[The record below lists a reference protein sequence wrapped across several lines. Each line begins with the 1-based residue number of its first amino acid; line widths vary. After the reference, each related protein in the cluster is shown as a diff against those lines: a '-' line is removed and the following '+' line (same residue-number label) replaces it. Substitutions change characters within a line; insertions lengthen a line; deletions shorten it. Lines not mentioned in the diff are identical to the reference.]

1 MARNSF
7 LSNFLTI
14 VFTLFE
20 GKNIHLK
27 VIKRPKAMC
36 LAGWGGEGRG
46 EEGVSSPLPKRV
58 GGEGSGN
65 KSSFHKNSRR
75 HFYAGF

>member
-20 GKNIHLK
+20 GKNMHLK

-36 LAGWGGEGRG
+36 LVGWGGEGI
-46 EEGVSSPLPKRV
+46 SSPLPKR
-58 GGEGSGN
+58 GSGEGPGN
-65 KSSFHKNSRR
+65 ESSFHKNSRR

>member
-27 VIKRPKAMC
+27 VIKRPEATR
-36 LAGWGGEGRG
+36 LVRRGGEG
-46 EEGVSSPLPKRV
+46 VSFPLPKRG
-58 GGEGSGN
+58 GGEGPGHRSP
-65 KSSFHKNSRR
+65 
-75 HFYAGF
+75 